1 MARSTDTDAHHLP
14 RYDREATGL
23 HLGIVVHPDGLAW
36 SVHDRADGRCL
47 VLAQGRGAT
56 WPAEEHLP
64 RHPASVSFCA
74 MPELSTLVPES
85 TLRPGTEAGH
95 LSLVHGP
102 LPTGLLRDEP
112 VEDLG
117 ARCVYLH
124 DEGMEHQVL
133 ERFPAARAIALRSLL
148 VRAVLTLGR
157 QGPALVAHR
166 VGKRMDV
173 ALADAGGLKLSNAYH
188 CATGTDA
195 LFYLLHLMDAL
206 HLAPADAAVH
216 WCGPGWAAP
225 DTDLLRRYLPTAAP
239 ALSGTD
245 AMLVG
250 LDAPSPEAWWALL
263 EQAACAS

>member
-1 MARSTDTDAHHLP
+1 MARTTDTDAHHLP
-14 RYDREATGL
+14 RYDRGAAGL

-36 SVHDRADGRCL
+36 SAHDRADGRCL
-47 VLAQGRGAT
+47 MLAQGRGAA
-56 WPAEEHLP
+56 WPAEEQLP
-64 RHPASVSFCA
+64 HHPATVSFCA

-85 TLRPGTEAGH
+85 TLRPGTEADH

-124 DEGMEHQVL
+124 DEAMEHQVL

-148 VRAVLTLGR
+148 VRSVLALGR

-173 ALADAGGLKLSNAYH
+173 ALADRDGLKLSNAYH

-195 LFYLLHLMDAL
+195 LYYLLHLLDAM
-206 HLAPADAAVH
+206 HQDPAVPAVR
-216 WCGPGWAAP
+216 WCGPGWTP
-225 DTDLLRRYLPTAAP
+225 TDTELVRRYLPNAAP
-239 ALSGTD
+239 AVTGTD

-250 LDAPSPEAWWALL
+250 LDAPSPESLWALL

>member
-1 MARSTDTDAHHLP
+1 MSRPTDPALHQLP
-14 RYDREATGL
+14 RYDPAATGL
-23 HLGIVVHPDGLAW
+23 HLAIVVHPDGLAW
-36 SVHDRADGRCL
+36 SAHDRANGRCL
-47 VLAQGRGAT
+47 CLAQGRGAS
-56 WPAEEHLP
+56 WPAEERLP
-64 RHPASVSFCA
+64 LDPAGVSFCA

-133 ERFPAARAIALRSLL
+133 ERFPAARAVALRSLL
-148 VRAVLTLGR
+148 VRWAIAHGR
-157 QGPALVAHR
+157 QGAALVVHR

-173 ALADAGGLKLSNAYH
+173 TLADAEGLKLSNAYH

-195 LFYLLHLMDAL
+195 LYYLLHLLDAL
-206 HLAPADAAVH
+206 RLEPDAVAVR
-216 WCGPGWAAP
+216 WCGPAWTGA
-225 DTDLLRRYLPTAAP
+225 DTELVRRYLPTAAP
-239 ALSGTD
+239 ALTSAD
-245 AMLVG
+245 PMLTG
-250 LDAPSPEAWWALL
+250 METAAPETWWALL
-263 EQAACAS
+263 EQAACVS

>member
-1 MARSTDTDAHHLP
+1 MTRTTDTDAHHLP

-36 SVHDRADGRCL
+36 SAHDRADGRCL

-56 WPAEEHLP
+56 WPAEEQLP

-148 VRAVLTLGR
+148 VRAVLALGR

-173 ALADAGGLKLSNAYH
+173 ALADGGGLKLSNAYH

-195 LFYLLHLMDAL
+195 LFYLLHLLDAL
-206 HLAPADAAVH
+206 HLGTADVAVR
-216 WCGPGWAAP
+216 WCGPGWNTT

-250 LDAPSPEAWWALL
+250 LDAPTPESWWALL